1 MTSKQLLL
9 SRCGIVVVV
18 LLSLGGCE
26 LDLTNPNAPTE
37 EAVFTSIEGIIAAA
51 VGMQSEYA
59 SDVDDFLIPG
69 SLGTDE
75 WGTGSRSLISYRS
88 LLDGESFDPAFA
100 VVEAPWAAAYRTI
113 RSANAL
119 LDNAPNFEIGPA
131 FDAGLLATAK
141 LFKAMAFGT
150 LITIYEEVPIDVS
163 VEGPVPQPRAAVLTE
178 ALSLLESAR
187 SDIAGFSDADLSGFR
202 SRALGAGF
210 DLRNTIDAMLARYYL
225 IDGQYAEAI
234 TAADRV
240 DLSVLSVFSYPDP
253 NRNPIENLSLQA
265 EYVFPLESW
274 VLQAEAGD
282 GRVSYWV
289 DDAAASF
296 PGNPDS
302 LLLPLR
308 KYATPNEP
316 YPVYLPDEMRLI
328 KAEALTRQGQFTEAR
343 TLVNDVRTQSS
354 SAVDEPLANLPAL
367 PDPALD
373 EEAELLAQIAY
384 ERRYELYMQGQRWED
399 TRRFGTALTTTP
411 VFTYLPIPQQEC
423 DANPSNP
430 CG

>member
-1 MTSKQLLL
+1 MTSKQRLL
-9 SRCGIVVVV
+9 SRCGIVLVV
-18 LLSLGGCE
+18 LLGLGGCE

-59 SDVDDFLIPG
+59 SDIDDFLIPG

-113 RSANAL
+113 KSANAL

-150 LITIYEEVPIDVS
+150 IITIYEEVPIDVG
-163 VEGPVPQPRAAVLTE
+163 VDGPLPRPRAEVLDAVL
-178 ALSLLESAR
+178 ALLESAR
-187 SDIAGFSDADLSGFR
+187 SDIAGFSDADLAGLR

-253 NRNPIENLSLQA
+253 NRNPIEDLSLQA

-289 DDAAASF
+289 DDAAAPF

-308 KYATPNEP
+308 RYTSANDP

-354 SAVDEPLANLPAL
+354 SAVDEPLASLPPL
-367 PDPALD
+367 PDNALD

-411 VFTYLPIPQQEC
+411 VFSYLPIPQQEC